1 MSYIV
6 RTGNLVDTPE
16 LREGEHG
23 PYTYARVI
31 VSDRIRQELSL
42 IHI

>member
-23 PYTYARVI
+23 PYTYA
-31 VSDRIRQELSL
+31 LSL